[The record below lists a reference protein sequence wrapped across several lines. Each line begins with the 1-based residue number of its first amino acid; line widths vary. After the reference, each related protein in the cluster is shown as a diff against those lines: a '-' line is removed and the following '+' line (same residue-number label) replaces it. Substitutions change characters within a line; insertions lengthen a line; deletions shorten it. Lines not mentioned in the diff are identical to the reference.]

1 MNTTKADFNL
11 IHAHFFFIDIIGL
24 SDPSVST
31 RIQIK
36 KIQTLNSIVMNST
49 SFRFTPKD
57 TMLVLP
63 TGDGM
68 AIGFLQGPELPLNLA
83 IEIHKMLSK
92 YNKARIPAEIIRVRI
107 GIHSG
112 AAFIVDDVLNN
123 KNIWGP
129 GIILA
134 RRIMDIGD
142 DGHILLSSRI
152 SEDLREISDYY
163 KQILRPV
170 QKYSIKHGQTISLY
184 SAYDKGFGNPRPP
197 ATKSSVEKTIRERNA
212 NFPTAVT
219 IYPHM
224 EVNITIKSPKSQ
236 LVHYRRLYEIKNT
249 SENPIYEV
257 VHGIATDVEAN
268 LSDLGI
274 KVYDE
279 DNVILPIS
287 NVIIDKPY
295 QKEFT
300 TVFNRPIEKLQK
312 GRFYVLEYQVK
323 EKEKY
328 FENHFG
334 VDCNKFVV
342 TIDYPKGVSYP
353 VVYDI
358 NLEAESKK
366 RCKLQPKIVTK
377 KRMIN
382 TGLDTDRTQ
391 VRWAKKNISRGQC
404 FRFEWK

>member
-1 MNTTKADFNL
+1 
-11 IHAHFFFIDIIGL
+11 
-24 SDPSVST
+24 
-31 RIQIK
+31 
-36 KIQTLNSIVMNST
+36 MNST

-83 IEIHKMLSK
+83 IDIHKMLSK

-112 AAFIVDDVLNN
+112 AAFVVDDVLNN

-142 DGHILLSSRI
+142 DRHILLSSRI

-170 QKYSIKHGQTISLY
+170 QKYKIKHGQTISLY

-197 ATKSSVEKTIRERNA
+197 ATELLIKKNSQNTK
-212 NFPTAVT
+212 FPIEVT
-219 IYPHM
+219 IYPNM
-224 EVNITIKSPKSQ
+224 EVNITIKSPKSP

-249 SENPIYEV
+249 SENLIYEV
-257 VHGIATDVEAN
+257 VHGIATDVETN
-268 LSDLGI
+268 FSDLGI

-287 NVIIDKPY
+287 NVLIDKPY

-300 TVFNRPIEKLQK
+300 TVFNRPIERLQK

-342 TIDYPKGVSYP
+342 TIDYPKGVNYP
-353 VVYDI
+353 VVYEI

-366 RCKLQPKIVTK
+366 RCKMQPSIVTK
-377 KRMIN
+377 GRTIN
-382 TGLDTDRTQ
+382 SNLGSDRTQ

>member
-1 MNTTKADFNL
+1 MYFTKADFNL
-11 IHAHFFFIDIIGL
+11 IHAHFFFVDIVGL

-68 AIGFLQGPELPLNLA
+68 AIGFLQGPESPLNLA

-112 AAFIVDDVLNN
+112 AAFVVDDVLNN

-170 QKYSIKHGQTISLY
+170 QKYRIKHGQTISLY

-197 ATKSSVEKTIRERNA
+197 AKRV
-212 NFPTAVT
+212 
-219 IYPHM
+219 Y
-224 EVNITIKSPKSQ
+224 
-236 LVHYRRLYEIKNT
+236 YRI
-249 SENPIYEV
+249 
-257 VHGIATDVEAN
+257 
-268 LSDLGI
+268 
-274 KVYDE
+274 
-279 DNVILPIS
+279 
-287 NVIIDKPY
+287 
-295 QKEFT
+295 
-300 TVFNRPIEKLQK
+300 
-312 GRFYVLEYQVK
+312 
-323 EKEKY
+323 
-328 FENHFG
+328 
-334 VDCNKFVV
+334 
-342 TIDYPKGVSYP
+342 
-353 VVYDI
+353 
-358 NLEAESKK
+358 
-366 RCKLQPKIVTK
+366 
-377 KRMIN
+377 
-382 TGLDTDRTQ
+382 
-391 VRWAKKNISRGQC
+391 
-404 FRFEWK
+404 

>member
-1 MNTTKADFNL
+1 MNANKADFNL
-11 IHAHFFFIDIIGL
+11 IHAHFFFVDIVGL

-49 SFRFTPKD
+49 SFRFTPRD

-92 YNKARIPAEIIRVRI
+92 YNKAKIPAEIIRVRI

-112 AAFIVDDVLNN
+112 AAFVVDDVLNN

-142 DGHILLSSRI
+142 DGHILLSARI

-170 QKYSIKHGQTISLY
+170 QKYAIKHGQTISLY

-197 ATKSSVEKTIRERNA
+197 ATKSLVEKPNQERNTKH
-212 NFPTAVT
+212 PTAVT
-219 IYPHM
+219 IYPYM
-224 EVNITIKSPKSQ
+224 EVNITIKNPRSQ
-236 LVHYRRLYEIKNT
+236 LVHYKRLYEIKNT

-257 VHGIATDVEAN
+257 VHGIATDVEMN

-279 DNVILPIS
+279 DSAVLPIS

-300 TVFNRPIEKLQK
+300 TVFNRPIERLEK
-312 GRFYVLEYQVK
+312 GRFYVLEYQVT

-342 TIDYPKGVSYP
+342 TIDYPKGVSFP
-353 VVYDI
+353 VVYETD
-358 NLEAESKK
+358 LETEKVKK
-366 RCKLQPKIVTK
+366 CKMQPRVVTDERK
-377 KRMIN
+377 DN
-382 TGLDTDRTQ
+382 AGVNSYRTQ
-391 VRWAKKNISRGQC
+391 VRWAKKDITRGQC

>member
-1 MNTTKADFNL
+1 MDITKADFNL
-11 IHAHFFFIDIIGL
+11 IHVHFFFIDIVGL

-92 YNKARIPAEIIRVRI
+92 YNKAKIPAEIIRVRI

-112 AAFIVDDVLNN
+112 VAFVVDDVLNN

-163 KQILRPV
+163 KQILRPI

-197 ATKSSVEKTIRERNA
+197 ATKSSVEKTIRERNT
-212 NFPTAVT
+212 NFPTTVT

-236 LVHYRRLYEIKNT
+236 LVHYRRRYEIRNA

-257 VHGIATDVEAN
+257 VHGIATDVESN

-287 NVIIDKPY
+287 NVMIDKPY

-366 RCKLQPKIVTK
+366 RCKLQPRIVTK

>member
-1 MNTTKADFNL
+1 MNASKADFNL
-11 IHAHFFFIDIIGL
+11 IHAHFFFVDIVGL

-49 SFRFTPKD
+49 SFRFTPRD
-57 TMLVLP
+57 IMLVLP

-92 YNKARIPAEIIRVRI
+92 YNKAKIPTEIIRVRI

-112 AAFIVDDVLNN
+112 AAFVVDDVLNN

-142 DGHILLSSRI
+142 DGHILLSARI

-170 QKYSIKHGQTISLY
+170 QKYAIKHGQTISLY

-197 ATKSSVEKTIRERNA
+197 ATKSSVEKTIQERNTKH
-212 NFPTAVT
+212 PTAVT
-219 IYPHM
+219 IYPYM
-224 EVNITIKSPKSQ
+224 EVNITIKNPRSQ
-236 LVHYRRLYEIKNT
+236 LVHYKRLYEIKNT
-249 SENPIYEV
+249 SEIPIYEV
-257 VHGIATDVEAN
+257 VHGIATDVEMN

-279 DNVILPIS
+279 DSVVLPIS

-300 TVFNRPIEKLQK
+300 TVFNKPIERLEK
-312 GRFYVLEYQVK
+312 GRFYVLEYQVR

-342 TIDYPKGVSYP
+342 TIDYPKGVSFP
-353 VVYDI
+353 MVYETDLETEKVKKCRMQPRFVTNKMNA
-358 NLEAESKK
+358 NLGVSS
-366 RCKLQPKIVTK
+366 
-377 KRMIN
+377 
-382 TGLDTDRTQ
+382 DRTQ
-391 VRWAKKNISRGQC
+391 VRWAKKDITRGQC